1 MATVDLATAKLMVQL
16 MGTLVGSNGARQT
29 LDVNHQETYSDGS
42 GANQAGNCWVTKG
55 GSVAAAGTASIDCAG
70 WTDFTGT
77 ARTPTNIKA
86 IIIEVTAVDVAG
98 GTLAVT
104 AGASNHLASMFPDAS
119 KGLNMKGKGIFV
131 LTSPEE
137 GYAVTAGTGDLLLL
151 SATTASFTYNLHLL
165 VGI

>member
-1 MATVDLATAKLMVQL
+1 MADVDLATAKLMVAL
-16 MGTLVGSNGARQT
+16 TGTLIGSNGARQT
-29 LDVNHQETYSDGS
+29 LGVDHQEVYSDGS

-55 GSVAAAGTASIDCAG
+55 GSVAAAETASIDCSG

-77 ARTPTNIKA
+77 ARAPTNIKA
-86 IIIEVTAVDVAG
+86 IIIEITAVTVAG
-98 GTLAVT
+98 GNLLVS
-104 AGASNHLASMFPDAS
+104 AGAANHLATMFPDAS

-151 SATTASFTYNLHLL
+151 SATTATFTYNLHLL